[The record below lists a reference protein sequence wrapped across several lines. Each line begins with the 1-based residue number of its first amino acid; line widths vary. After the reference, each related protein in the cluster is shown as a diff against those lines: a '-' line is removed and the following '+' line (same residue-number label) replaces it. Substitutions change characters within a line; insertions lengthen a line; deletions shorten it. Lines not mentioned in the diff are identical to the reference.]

1 MEFDPATGLVEGPR
15 GQAALTPREAALLA
29 CLVEA
34 GGRSVSREELLER
47 AWGWQHVRDVRTKTV
62 DVHVGRLRAKLELA
76 GVDPHMVQTVR
87 HEGYR
92 VRDPGDV
99 PEPDYDA

>member
-1 MEFDPATGLVEGPR
+1 M
-15 GQAALTPREAALLA
+15 
-29 CLVEA
+29 
-34 GGRSVSREELLER
+34 SREELLER

-76 GVDPHMVQTVR
+76 GVDPRMVRTVR

-92 VRDPGDV
+92 VRDPKDADGAGT
-99 PEPDYDA
+99 PDS